1 MVETLLLQK
10 SRESEAQAD
19 PGGQLL
25 QQSLPTAGAVEESYC
40 VTIVGIPRRL
50 QREPGGR
57 TCSHG
62 T

>member
-40 VTIVGIPRRL
+40 VTIVGIPRR
-50 QREPGGR
+50 
-57 TCSHG
+57 
-62 T
+62 